1 MRIDSRHFVTTICLV
16 GLALGCVQSE
26 PTEKDPLAGRTW
38 SEIDAAA
45 RGGRVHMLMWM
56 GDPYINAYMRD
67 YVIPEVERRHGIRMT
82 IGSSQG
88 SQVVSMIMT
97 ELEAGAETSA
107 ADLVWINGE
116 TFYQL
121 RQIDALYGPFT
132 DLLPNSR
139 LVDYDNPFIS
149 IDFQQPI
156 EGFESPWGNVQ
167 FVLIYDT
174 ERVANPPATRAALF
188 EWVRAHPG
196 RFTFDSAFSGM
207 TLLKSWLID
216 IAGGP
221 ETLAGPFNENAYV
234 RYSTEMWSWIN
245 DAKPFFW
252 KKGKTFPSTLSQM
265 HRLFVNREIDF
276 TMSNNDGEVD
286 NKVLQ
291 GLFPESTKAYVLE
304 NGTIRNTHYVG
315 IPRRAANKNEAMV
328 VANFLLSPDA
338 QLQKLNPSVWG
349 DGTVLDLN
357 RLPDS
362 IRTKFQALPTRRYSP
377 KRQEIEKYA
386 LPELDAAYM
395 IRLYDDFRR
404 FVIDQ

>member
-1 MRIDSRHFVTTICLV
+1 MRIDGRHFITILCLV
-16 GLALGCVQSE
+16 GLTLGCVQSE
-26 PTEKDPLAGRTW
+26 PAETDPLAGKTW
-38 SEIDAAA
+38 SEINAAA
-45 RGGRVHMLMWM
+45 RGGNVHMLMWM
-56 GDPYINAYMRD
+56 GDPYINVYMRE
-67 YVIPEVERRHGIRMT
+67 YVIPEVERRHGIKLT
-82 IGSSQG
+82 IGSGQG
-88 SQVVSMIMT
+88 PQIVSMIMT
-97 ELEAGAETSA
+97 ELEAGASTSA

-139 LVDYDNPFIS
+139 LVDYDDPFIGV
-149 IDFQQPI
+149 DFQQPI

-167 FVLIYDT
+167 FVLIYDSV
-174 ERVANPPATRAALF
+174 RVANPPATRAALSG
-188 EWVRAHPG
+188 WIRSNPG

-221 ETLAGPFNENAYV
+221 EMLAGSFNEDAYV
-234 RYSTEMWSWIN
+234 RYSTELWSWIN
-245 DAKPFFW
+245 NIKPYFW
-252 KKGKTFPSTLSQM
+252 KEGTTFPSSLSQM

-291 GLFPESTKAYVLE
+291 GLFPETTRAYVLKG
-304 NGTIRNTHYVG
+304 GTIRNTHYIG

-328 VANFLLSPDA
+328 VVNFLLSPDA
-338 QLQKLNPSVWG
+338 QLHKLDPSVWG
-349 DGTVLDLN
+349 DGTVLDVN

-362 IRTKFQALPTRRYSP
+362 VRKKFQALPARRYSP
-377 KRQEIEKYA
+377 KRQEIEEYA

-395 IRLYDDFRR
+395 IRLYEDFRR
-404 FVIDQ
+404 FVIDE